1 LNRQKLSLLVA
12 LAAALALALTACGSS
27 SSNNTSA
34 SSSNAAN
41 VSPGSSSTSSS
52 SRAAGF
58 QTIRYQTT
66 PGEVATI
73 ELASYL
79 GYLPGIRI
87 TSVGVVLGG
96 PGSIAATATGAD
108 DIGGAFNGSIIA
120 AIAAGAKLKAVVGDY
135 GSDAK
140 AYSAVLVKSSS
151 PIHNARDLIGK
162 TVGVNTLG
170 ANATE
175 VTDLWLAKQGLTP
188 AQIKQVEFVVV
199 SPTQAAEAL
208 ETGRVDAAFLSLDD
222 FEPVLKQGE
231 VRSLMTD
238 IGVLG
243 PYTGGSWVLNPSFIQ
258 SHPAETKELVTGLAK
273 ANHWL
278 QVTPRAQAV
287 AVQEKILALHGR
299 GSDAKFVAA
308 WQSSGVAEPYGY
320 IKPSDF
326 SEWLAPMESAGQ
338 LKQGQV
344 TLSQLYTNEFNAY
357 APH

>member
-1 LNRQKLSLLVA
+1 VNRKKLLLLVA
-12 LAAALALALTACGSS
+12 AAAALALALTACGSS
-27 SSNNTSA
+27 SS
-34 SSSNAAN
+34 SSSATGKNAA
-41 VSPGSSSTSSS
+41 SP
-52 SRAAGF
+52 GF
-58 QTIRYQTT
+58 QTIRYQST

-79 GYLPGIRI
+79 GYLPGIPI
-87 TSVGVVLGG
+87 KSVGVVLGG
-96 PGSIAATATGAD
+96 PASIQATATGSD

-135 GSDAK
+135 GSDAE

-151 PIHNARDLIGK
+151 DIRSAKDLIGK

-175 VTDLWLAKQGLTP
+175 VTDVWLAKQGLTP

-199 SPTQAAEAL
+199 SPTEAAEAL

-222 FEPVLKQGE
+222 FEPVLKTGQ

-243 PYTGGSWVLNPSFIQ
+243 PYTGGSWVLNPSFIS

-287 AVQEKILALHGR
+287 AVQEKVLALHGR
-299 GSDAKFVAA
+299 SSDAKFVAD
-308 WQSSGVAEPYGY
+308 WQSAGVAEPYGY
-320 IKPSDF
+320 IKPTDF
-326 SEWLAPMESAGQ
+326 SEWFKPMEETGQ
-338 LKQGQV
+338 LRAGQV
-344 TLSQLYTNEFNAY
+344 TLSQLYTNQFNPY

>member
-1 LNRQKLSLLVA
+1 VNRKKLSLLVA
-12 LAAALALALTACGSS
+12 IAAVFALVLTACGSS
-27 SSNNTSA
+27 GSSSTS
-34 SSSNAAN
+34 STGSSNAAN
-41 VSPGSSSTSSS
+41 VSSGSGSTSSKP
-52 SRAAGF
+52 GF
-58 QTIRYQTT
+58 QTIRYETT
-66 PGEVATI
+66 PGQVATI
-73 ELASYL
+73 EIASYL
-79 GYLPGIRI
+79 GYLPGIPI
-87 TSVGVVLGG
+87 KSEGVVLGG
-96 PGSIAATATGAD
+96 PASIQATATGAD

-135 GSDAK
+135 GSDNK

-151 PIHNARDLIGK
+151 SIHSAKDLIGK

-175 VTDLWLAKQGLTP
+175 VTDLWLARQGLTP
-188 AQIKQVEFVVV
+188 SQIKQVEFVVV
-199 SPTQAAEAL
+199 SPTEAAEAL

-222 FEPVLKQGE
+222 FEPVLKKGE

-278 QVTPRAQAV
+278 QVTPRARAV
-287 AVQEKILALHGR
+287 ALQQKVLALHGR
-299 GSDAKFVAA
+299 TTDAKFVAA
-308 WQSSGVAEPYGY
+308 WQSSGVAEPYGV
-320 IKPSDF
+320 IKSTDF
-326 SEWLAPMESAGQ
+326 SEWFKPMEETGQ
-338 LKQGQV
+338 LKPGQV
-344 TLSQLYTNEFNAY
+344 PLSQLYTNEFNPY